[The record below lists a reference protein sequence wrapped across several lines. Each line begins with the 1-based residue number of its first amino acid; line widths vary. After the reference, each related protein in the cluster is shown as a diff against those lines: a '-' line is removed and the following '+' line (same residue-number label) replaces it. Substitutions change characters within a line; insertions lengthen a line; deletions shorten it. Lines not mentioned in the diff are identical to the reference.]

1 MKDYGPIR
9 WIADSNRV
17 RSRAYSNVRVLGG
30 LQDARLAEPPNRR
43 TVERFPLCTK

>member
-1 MKDYGPIR
+1 
-9 WIADSNRV
+9 
-17 RSRAYSNVRVLGG
+17 LGG